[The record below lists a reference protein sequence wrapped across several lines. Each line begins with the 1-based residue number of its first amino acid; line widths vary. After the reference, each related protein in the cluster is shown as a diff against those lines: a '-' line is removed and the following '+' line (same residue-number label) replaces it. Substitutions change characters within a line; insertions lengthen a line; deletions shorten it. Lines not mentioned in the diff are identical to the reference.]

1 MSDRIYCYPNSDVL
15 INKMGI
21 RDMERLMRL
30 EKRLT
35 MLRILELVDKPIQGK
50 FDLRHLQSIHRYIFQ
65 DVYEWAG
72 EIRKVDIAKGNVFC
86 NVKFIES
93 QAEEI
98 FGKLRRENYLGA
110 LNEEEFSVRLAY
122 YFSEINALHLFR
134 EGNGRSQRE
143 FIRTLAIHNGYVIN
157 FAKVSREE
165 MLKASEDSFLC
176 DYKKMEKLFFRCIR
190 KKNEFLS

>member
-1 MSDRIYCYPNSDVL
+1 MSDRIYCYPDSDVL

-21 RDMERLMRL
+21 RDMERLRQM

-35 MLRILELVDKPIQGK
+35 MLRILELVDSPIQGK
-50 FDLRHLQSIHRYIFQ
+50 FDLRHLQLIHEYIFQ
-65 DVYEWAG
+65 DVYVWAG
-72 EIRKVDIAKGNVFC
+72 KIRKVDIAKGNMFC

-98 FGKLRRENYLGA
+98 FGKLREENYLSG
-110 LNEEEFSVRLAY
+110 LGEEEFSVRLAY
-122 YFSEINALHLFR
+122 YFSEINALHPFR

-143 FIRTLAIHNGYVIN
+143 FIRTLTLHNGYVIN

-165 MLKASEDSFLC
+165 MIKASESSFLC
-176 DYKKMEKLFFRCIR
+176 EYTEMEKLFSRCLR
-190 KKNEFLS
+190 KKNATSL

>member
-50 FDLRHLQSIHRYIFQ
+50 FDLRHLKSIHRYIFQ

-72 EIRKVDIAKGNVFC
+72 EIRKVDIAKGNMFC

-98 FGKLRRENYLGA
+98 FGKLRRENYLGD

-122 YFSEINALHLFR
+122 YFSEINALHPFR

-143 FIRTLAIHNGYVIN
+143 FIRTLAFHNGYVIN
-157 FAKVSREE
+157 FARVSREE

-176 DYKKMEKLFFRCIR
+176 DYKKMEKLFLHCIR
-190 KKNEFLS
+190 KKNESLS